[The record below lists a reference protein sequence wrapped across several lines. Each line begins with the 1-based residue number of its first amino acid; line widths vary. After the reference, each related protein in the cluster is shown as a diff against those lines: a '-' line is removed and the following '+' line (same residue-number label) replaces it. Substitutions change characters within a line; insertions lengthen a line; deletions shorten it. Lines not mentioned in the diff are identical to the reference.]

1 MKIRD
6 FIGYDLMDQVKLIV
20 SKYLGRRVKS
30 YQIFCLDSSA
40 YSNGL
45 ADRLRGIMS
54 VYAYSKC
61 IGREF
66 KIYHKEPFML
76 STYFS
81 PNKYNWEI
89 HFDDICHIYP
99 FASPVIML
107 DKFKPIRLNS
117 LCKYFQHHFYT
128 NEDWLPFLNKKYSMD
143 FKPHVLFE
151 ELFRPSFYFMEQ
163 INKYSLSDKYISA
176 SFRFMQL
183 LGDFKDIRGETLNEL
198 DQKKLM
204 EKCLQKLKELHEVN
218 SNYKILVTADSEKF
232 IKYVSSESYVYTIP
246 GPISHIGHH
255 QAKSQIDLD
264 LKTFLDFYFIGKAEK
279 VYMLHSGKMYRS
291 NFARSAALYYNRP
304 YNEIS
309 F

>member
-1 MKIRD
+1 
-6 FIGYDLMDQVKLIV
+6 
-20 SKYLGRRVKS
+20 
-30 YQIFCLDSSA
+30 
-40 YSNGL
+40 
-45 ADRLRGIMS
+45 
-54 VYAYSKC
+54 
-61 IGREF
+61 
-66 KIYHKEPFML
+66 
-76 STYFS
+76 
-81 PNKYNWEI
+81 
-89 HFDDICHIYP
+89 
-99 FASPVIML
+99 
-107 DKFKPIRLNS
+107 
-117 LCKYFQHHFYT
+117 
-128 NEDWLPFLNKKYSMD
+128 MD

-163 INKYSLSDKYISA
+163 INKYSPSDKYISA

-198 DQKKLM
+198 DQEKLM

-264 LKTFLDFYFIGKAEK
+264 VKTFLDFYFIGKAEK